1 MEQTQPTPGE
11 RTAYLRFDTYNRLL
25 HGLLMFSF
33 LGLAFTGMPLL
44 FSDAPWAVRLAGLL
58 GGGRSAGIL
67 HRLFASLMIS
77 CFTLHVWRLMHR
89 LFVKKELEI
98 LWGPA
103 SMTPQPRDVAEMIA
117 HLRWFLRLGPR
128 PSFDHFTYW
137 EKFDYWAVFWG
148 MGVIGGSGLVLWFPE
163 FFSRV
168 LPGSWFN
175 IALLVHGEEGLLAV
189 GFIFTI
195 HFFNS
200 HLRPE
205 KFPMDPVIFTGRIS
219 ERELREERSD
229 EYERL
234 CRERRLDEHEVGPG
248 ASWVPTLAKAVAIVA
263 VTLGLIMVAL
273 ILYAVLFARL

>member
-1 MEQTQPTPGE
+1 
-11 RTAYLRFDTYNRLL
+11 
-25 HGLLMFSF
+25 
-33 LGLAFTGMPLL
+33 
-44 FSDAPWAVRLAGLL
+44 
-58 GGGRSAGIL
+58 
-67 HRLFASLMIS
+67 MI
-77 CFTLHVWRLMHR
+77 
-89 LFVKKELEI
+89 
-98 LWGPA
+98 G
-103 SMTPQPRDVAEMIA
+103 

-128 PSFDHFTYW
+128 PRFDHFTYW

-163 FFSRV
+163 FCSRF

-205 KFPMDPVIFTGRIS
+205 KFPMDPVIFSGRITAH
-219 ERELREERSD
+219 ELVEERPA

-234 CRERRLDEHEVGPG
+234 VAERRLEEHEVGEAPV
-248 ASWVPTLAKAVAIVA
+248 WVPTLAKAVATVA
-263 VTLGLIMVAL
+263 VSLGLIMVGL
-273 ILYAVLFARL
+273 ILYAVLA